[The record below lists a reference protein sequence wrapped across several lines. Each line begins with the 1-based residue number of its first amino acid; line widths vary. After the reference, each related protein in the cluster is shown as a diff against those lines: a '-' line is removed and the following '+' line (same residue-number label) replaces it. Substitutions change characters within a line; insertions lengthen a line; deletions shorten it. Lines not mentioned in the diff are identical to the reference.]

1 MNLEKHNFDKSKIIN
16 IIIADDH
23 TIFLEGITALIS
35 SKYINVVANCK
46 NGQEVLDFLEE
57 QEVDLVISDINMP
70 VMDGITLVKKITK
83 LYPKTK
89 TMMLSMYEER
99 HIINKAIKAGA
110 NGYMSKNAGKKDI
123 LNAIE
128 NCMKGEKVTFKRQ
141 SAFTQKSIQNT
152 NKSIKEISL
161 TNRERQI
168 LKLITQEATNTDI
181 SLSLNISKR
190 TVEAHKKNI
199 FLKLGAKK
207 HNRINKNSL
216 KKQTSKNLKIY
227 IYCKFSHNN
236 LI

>member
-1 MNLEKHNFDKSKIIN
+1 MNVEKHNFDKRKAIS

-23 TIFLEGITALIS
+23 TIFLEAITALIN
-35 SKYINVVANCK
+35 SKCINVVANCK

-110 NGYMSKNAGKKDI
+110 NGYMSKNSGKKDI

-128 NCMKGEKVTFKRQ
+128 SCIKGEKVTFTKQ
-141 SAFTQKSIQNT
+141 SEFTQKSIQNT
-152 NKSIKEISL
+152 DKSIKEISL
-161 TNRERQI
+161 TDRERQI
-168 LKLITQEATNTDI
+168 LKLITQEVTNTDI
-181 SLSLNISKR
+181 ALSLNISKR
-190 TVEAHKKNI
+190 TVETHKKNI
-199 FLKLGAKK
+199 ILKSGATNAIGLVKIALK
-207 HNRINKNSL
+207 NKL
-216 KKQTSKNLKIY
+216 LKI
-227 IYCKFSHNN
+227 
-236 LI
+236 

>member
-1 MNLEKHNFDKSKIIN
+1 MNVEEHNFDKRKTIN

-23 TIFLEGITALIS
+23 TIFLEGITTLIS

-46 NGQEVLDFLEE
+46 NGQEVLDFLKE

-110 NGYMSKNAGKKDI
+110 NGYMSKNAGKEDI
-123 LNAIE
+123 LNAIKS
-128 NCMKGEKVTFKRQ
+128 CMKGEKVNFTRQ
-141 SAFTQKSIQNT
+141 SKFTHNSIQNT
-152 NKSIKEISL
+152 DKSIKEISL
-161 TNRERQI
+161 TDREEQI
-168 LKLITQEATNTDI
+168 LKLIIQEASNSDI
-181 SLSLNISKR
+181 ALSLNISKR

-199 FLKLGAKK
+199 ILKSGATNTIGLVK
-207 HNRINKNSL
+207 IAL
-216 KKQTSKNLKIY
+216 KRKLLKI
-227 IYCKFSHNN
+227 
-236 LI
+236 

>member
-1 MNLEKHNFDKSKIIN
+1 MNVENHNFDKRKTIN

-46 NGQEVLDFLEE
+46 NGQEVLDFLKE

-141 SAFTQKSIQNT
+141 STFTQKSIQNT
-152 NKSIKEISL
+152 DKSIIEISL

-199 FLKLGAKK
+199 FLKLGATNTIGLVK
-207 HNRINKNSL
+207 IAL
-216 KKQTSKNLKIY
+216 KSKLLKI
-227 IYCKFSHNN
+227 
-236 LI
+236 

>member
-1 MNLEKHNFDKSKIIN
+1 MNVENHNFDKRKTIN

-46 NGQEVLDFLEE
+46 NGQEVLDFLKE

-110 NGYMSKNAGKKDI
+110 NGYMSKNAGKKEL

-141 SAFTQKSIQNT
+141 STFTQKSIQNT
-152 NKSIKEISL
+152 DKSIIEISL

-190 TVEAHKKNI
+190 TVEAHKKNV
-199 FLKLGAKK
+199 FLKLGAKNTIGLIK
-207 HNRINKNSL
+207 IAL
-216 KKQTSKNLKIY
+216 KSKLLKI
-227 IYCKFSHNN
+227 
-236 LI
+236 

>member
-1 MNLEKHNFDKSKIIN
+1 MNVENHNIDKKKAIN

-23 TIFLEGITALIS
+23 TIFLEAITVLIS
-35 SKYINVVANCK
+35 GKYINVVANCK
-46 NGQEVLDFLEE
+46 NGQEVLDFLKE

-99 HIINKAIKAGA
+99 NIINKAIKAGA

-128 NCMKGEKVTFKRQ
+128 SCMKDEKVTFTRQ
-141 SAFTQKSIQNT
+141 SQFTHKSIQNT
-152 NKSIKEISL
+152 DKSVKEISL

-168 LKLITQEATNTDI
+168 LKLITQETTNTDI
-181 SLSLNISKR
+181 ALSLNISKR
-190 TVEAHKKNI
+190 TVETHKKNI
-199 FLKLGAKK
+199 ILKLGATNTIGLIKIALK
-207 HNRINKNSL
+207 NKII
-216 KKQTSKNLKIY
+216 KI
-227 IYCKFSHNN
+227 
-236 LI
+236 

>member
-1 MNLEKHNFDKSKIIN
+1 MNLEKDDFDKRKTIN

-35 SKYINVVANCK
+35 SKYINVVSNCK
-46 NGQEVLDFLEE
+46 NGQEVLDFLKK

-110 NGYMSKNAGKKDI
+110 IGYMSKNAGKKDI

-128 NCMKGEKVTFKRQ
+128 SCMKNEKVTFTRQ
-141 SAFTQKSIQNT
+141 SQFTHKSIQNT
-152 NKSIKEISL
+152 DKSVKEISL

-168 LKLITQEATNTDI
+168 LKLITQETTNTDI
-181 SLSLNISKR
+181 ALSLNISKR
-190 TVEAHKKNI
+190 TVETHKKNI
-199 FLKLGAKK
+199 ILKLGATNTIGLIKIALK
-207 HNRINKNSL
+207 NKII
-216 KKQTSKNLKIY
+216 KI
-227 IYCKFSHNN
+227 
-236 LI
+236 

>member
-1 MNLEKHNFDKSKIIN
+1 MNVEEHNFDKRKTIN

-46 NGQEVLDFLEE
+46 NGQEVLDFLKE

-141 SAFTQKSIQNT
+141 STFTQKSIQNT

-199 FLKLGAKK
+199 FLKLGV
-207 HNRINKNSL
+207 KNTIGLIKIAL
-216 KKQTSKNLKIY
+216 KSKLLKI
-227 IYCKFSHNN
+227 
-236 LI
+236 

>member
-1 MNLEKHNFDKSKIIN
+1 MNVENHNFDKRKTIN

-46 NGQEVLDFLEE
+46 NGQEVLDFLKE

-141 SAFTQKSIQNT
+141 STFTQKSIQNT

-199 FLKLGAKK
+199 FLKLGV
-207 HNRINKNSL
+207 KNTIGLIKIAL
-216 KKQTSKNLKIY
+216 KSKILKI
-227 IYCKFSHNN
+227 
-236 LI
+236 

>member
-1 MNLEKHNFDKSKIIN
+1 MNVENHNFDKRKTIN

-23 TIFLEGITALIS
+23 TIFLEGITVLIS

-46 NGQEVLDFLEE
+46 NGQEVLDFLKE

-110 NGYMSKNAGKKDI
+110 NGYMSKNAGKKEL

-141 SAFTQKSIQNT
+141 STFTQKSIQNT
-152 NKSIKEISL
+152 DKSIIEISL

-199 FLKLGAKK
+199 FLKLGAKNTIGLIK
-207 HNRINKNSL
+207 IAL
-216 KKQTSKNLKIY
+216 KSKLLKI
-227 IYCKFSHNN
+227 
-236 LI
+236 

>member
-1 MNLEKHNFDKSKIIN
+1 MNVEKHNFDIRKAIN

-23 TIFLEGITALIS
+23 TIFLEAITALIS
-35 SKYINVVANCK
+35 SKCINVVANCK

-110 NGYMSKNAGKKDI
+110 NGYMSKNSGKKDI

-128 NCMKGEKVTFKRQ
+128 SCIKGEKVTFTKQ
-141 SAFTQKSIQNT
+141 SEFTQKSIQNT
-152 NKSIKEISL
+152 DKSIKEISL
-161 TNRERQI
+161 TDRERQI
-168 LKLITQEATNTDI
+168 LKLITQEVTNTDI
-181 SLSLNISKR
+181 ALSLNISKR
-190 TVEAHKKNI
+190 TVETHKKNI
-199 FLKLGAKK
+199 ILKSGATNAIGLVKIALK
-207 HNRINKNSL
+207 NKL
-216 KKQTSKNLKIY
+216 LKI
-227 IYCKFSHNN
+227 
-236 LI
+236 

>member
-1 MNLEKHNFDKSKIIN
+1 MNVEKHNFDKRKTIN
-16 IIIADDH
+16 IIIADDL
-23 TIFLEGITALIS
+23 TIFLEGITVLIS

-46 NGQEVLDFLEE
+46 NGQEVLDFLKE

-190 TVEAHKKNI
+190 TVEAHKKNV
-199 FLKLGAKK
+199 FLKLGAKNTIGLIK
-207 HNRINKNSL
+207 IAL
-216 KKQTSKNLKIY
+216 KSKLLKI
-227 IYCKFSHNN
+227 
-236 LI
+236 

>member
-1 MNLEKHNFDKSKIIN
+1 MNVEKHNFDKRKAIN

-46 NGQEVLDFLEE
+46 NGQEVLDFLKE

-110 NGYMSKNAGKKDI
+110 NSYMSKNAGKKDI

-128 NCMKGEKVTFKRQ
+128 SCMKNEKVTFTRQ
-141 SAFTQKSIQNT
+141 SQFTHKSIQNT
-152 NKSIKEISL
+152 DKSVKEISL

-168 LKLITQEATNTDI
+168 LKLITQEATNTNI
-181 SLSLNISKR
+181 ALSLNISKR
-190 TVEAHKKNI
+190 TVETHKKNI
-199 FLKLGAKK
+199 ILKSGATNTIGLIKIALK
-207 HNRINKNSL
+207 NKL
-216 KKQTSKNLKIY
+216 IKI
-227 IYCKFSHNN
+227 
-236 LI
+236 

>member
-1 MNLEKHNFDKSKIIN
+1 MNVENHNFDKRKTIN

-46 NGQEVLDFLEE
+46 NGQEVLDFLKE

-141 SAFTQKSIQNT
+141 STFTQKSIQNT

-190 TVEAHKKNI
+190 TVEAHKKNV
-199 FLKLGAKK
+199 FLKLGAKNTIGLIK
-207 HNRINKNSL
+207 IAL
-216 KKQTSKNLKIY
+216 KSKLLKI
-227 IYCKFSHNN
+227 
-236 LI
+236 

>member
-1 MNLEKHNFDKSKIIN
+1 MNVEEHNFDKSKTIN

-35 SKYINVVANCK
+35 SEYINVVANCK
-46 NGQEVLDFLEE
+46 NGQEVLDFLKK

-83 LYPKTK
+83 LHPKTK

-141 SAFTQKSIQNT
+141 STFTQKSIQNT

-199 FLKLGAKK
+199 FLKLGAKNTIGLIK
-207 HNRINKNSL
+207 IAL
-216 KKQTSKNLKIY
+216 KSKLLKI
-227 IYCKFSHNN
+227 
-236 LI
+236 

>member
-1 MNLEKHNFDKSKIIN
+1 MNVEEHNFDKSKTIN

-35 SKYINVVANCK
+35 SEYINVVANCK
-46 NGQEVLDFLEE
+46 NGQEVLDFLKK

-83 LYPKTK
+83 LHPKTK

-110 NGYMSKNAGKKDI
+110 NGYMSKNAGKKEI

-128 NCMKGEKVTFKRQ
+128 NCMKGEKITFKRQ
-141 SAFTQKSIQNT
+141 STFTQKSIQNT
-152 NKSIKEISL
+152 DKSIIEISL

-199 FLKLGAKK
+199 FLKLGATNTIGLVK
-207 HNRINKNSL
+207 IAL
-216 KKQTSKNLKIY
+216 KSKLLKI
-227 IYCKFSHNN
+227 
-236 LI
+236 

>member
-1 MNLEKHNFDKSKIIN
+1 MNTEKHNFDKRKAIS

-23 TIFLEGITALIS
+23 TIFLEAITALIN
-35 SKYINVVANCK
+35 SKCINVVANCK

-110 NGYMSKNAGKKDI
+110 NSYMSKNAGKKDI

-128 NCMKGEKVTFKRQ
+128 SCMKNEKVTFTRQ
-141 SAFTQKSIQNT
+141 SQFTHKSIQNT
-152 NKSIKEISL
+152 DKSVKEISL

-168 LKLITQEATNTDI
+168 LKLITQEATNTNI
-181 SLSLNISKR
+181 ALSLNISKR
-190 TVEAHKKNI
+190 TVETHKKNI
-199 FLKLGAKK
+199 ILKLGATNTIGLIKIALK
-207 HNRINKNSL
+207 NKL
-216 KKQTSKNLKIY
+216 IKI
-227 IYCKFSHNN
+227 
-236 LI
+236 

>member
-1 MNLEKHNFDKSKIIN
+1 MNVENHNFDKRKTIN

-35 SKYINVVANCK
+35 SEYINVVANCK
-46 NGQEVLDFLEE
+46 NGQEVLDFLKK

-181 SLSLNISKR
+181 SLSLKISKR

-199 FLKLGAKK
+199 FLKLGV
-207 HNRINKNSL
+207 KNTIGLIKIAL
-216 KKQTSKNLKIY
+216 KSKILKI
-227 IYCKFSHNN
+227 
-236 LI
+236 

>member
-1 MNLEKHNFDKSKIIN
+1 MNVENHNFDKRKTIN

-46 NGQEVLDFLEE
+46 NGQEVLDFLKE
-57 QEVDLVISDINMP
+57 QEVDLVISDINIP

-99 HIINKAIKAGA
+99 HIINKAINAGA

-141 SAFTQKSIQNT
+141 STFTQKSIQNT

-199 FLKLGAKK
+199 FLKLGAKNTIGLIK
-207 HNRINKNSL
+207 IAL
-216 KKQTSKNLKIY
+216 KSKLLKI
-227 IYCKFSHNN
+227 
-236 LI
+236 